1 MDSNK
6 QRTDVKGSQV
16 YFGKLVTPFKFYN
29 NRVHYKYF
37 YIIGIGGF
45 MP

>member
-16 YFGKLVTPFKFYN
+16 YFGKLVTPFKFT
-29 NRVHYKYF
+29 
-37 YIIGIGGF
+37 IIVFTINIF
-45 MP
+45 TL